1 MEGVASEAASL
12 AGTLRLGKVIYLYD
26 DNDISSEGSTEIS
39 FTEQVGERFDAYGW
53 HVQRVDGNDIDGVD
67 AAIKAARAET
77 ERPSLVIA
85 RTVIGF
91 GSPHKAGT
99 AGGPGGP
106 LGDEGIR
113 ATKR

>member
-26 DNDISSEGSTEIS
+26 DNDISIEGSTEIS

-53 HVQRVDGNDIDGVD
+53 HVQHVDGNDIDGVA
-67 AAIKAARAET
+67 AAIEAARAET

-85 RTVIGF
+85 PTVIGF

-99 AGGPGGP
+99 AGGHRGP
-106 LGDEGIR
+106 RCGQGNR
-113 ATKR
+113 PAKR